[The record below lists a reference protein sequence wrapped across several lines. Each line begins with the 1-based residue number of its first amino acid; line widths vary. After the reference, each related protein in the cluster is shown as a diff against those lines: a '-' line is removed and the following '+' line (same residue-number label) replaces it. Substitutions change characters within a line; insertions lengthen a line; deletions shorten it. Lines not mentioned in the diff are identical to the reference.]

1 MKGLHKYYL
10 FPILYIVGLLSME
23 LYPNVL
29 SVLVWLGSTLACL
42 ILILRVPFKKTE
54 LRTKVI
60 LIGLLCIP
68 ILDIAF
74 DITFK
79 IRNQIKG
86 DIVFSAIDKSFATT
100 KSITIREK
108 NGKLFGVYESSVA
121 GFGDSEKAFVQINND
136 SVLQI
141 NLIEREYSE
150 QLTYNKLDNTLRN
163 QEKNLTYRILENKI
177 LK

>member
-1 MKGLHKYYL
+1 
-10 FPILYIVGLLSME
+10 
-23 LYPNVL
+23 NVL

-108 NGKLFGVYESSVA
+108 NGKLFGEYDYSAA
-121 GFGDSEKAFVQINND
+121 GFGEPEKAFVQIEND

-141 NLIEREYSE
+141 N
-150 QLTYNKLDNTLRN
+150 
-163 QEKNLTYRILENKI
+163 
-177 LK
+177 